1 MTEFH
6 RSFAEINL
14 SAIDHNL
21 NEIKKLLS
29 ENVKTLAVVKA
40 DAYGHGL
47 VPVSK
52 HIESKV
58 DYFAVA
64 TVEDALALRENGV
77 KKPVIILSYTSPLQ
91 YDALLGNDITATIY
105 NVDEARLLSDMAE
118 EKGVKVKIH
127 VPVDTG
133 MGRIGFT
140 PDEKGADA
148 VCEIFRMKGLYLEG
162 LFSHYATADC
172 EDKTVAQKQSE
183 LFDNFIGMLE
193 AKGVNI
199 PIKHINNSA
208 GTIDLPKKYDMCR
221 VGIALYGLYPSDEV
235 NKENLKLKPAMSVFS
250 HIVHLKTVPAGTKIG
265 YGHIYEAPSERR
277 IATISIGYADGYKRC
292 LTGVGY
298 VLVGGR
304 KAPIVGKICMDQF
317 MADVTDI
324 PDIKVGDTVVVMGKD
339 GGEEIS
345 AEKLGS
351 MCHSF
356 NYEIICSFMP
366 RVKRIYVNK

>member
-14 SAIDHNL
+14 GAIEHNL
-21 NEIKKLLS
+21 SEIKKLLG
-29 ENVKTLAVVKA
+29 EGVKTLAVVKA

-52 HIESKV
+52 RIENKV

-64 TVEDALALRENGV
+64 TVEDALALRENEI
-77 KKPVIILSYTSPLQ
+77 KKPIIILSYTSPLQ

-105 NVDEARLLSDMAE
+105 NVEEAKLLSDMAE
-118 EKGVKVKIH
+118 EQGVKVKIH

-140 PDEKGADA
+140 PDEEGADA
-148 VCEIFRMKGLYLEG
+148 VCEIFGMKGLYLEG
-162 LFSHYATADC
+162 LFSHYALADC
-172 EDKTVAQKQSE
+172 ADKTVAQKQSE
-183 LFDNFIGMLE
+183 LFDNFVEMLE
-193 AKGVNI
+193 KRGVDI
-199 PIKHINNSA
+199 PIKHMNNSA

-235 NKENLKLKPAMSVFS
+235 DMETIKLRPAMEVFS

-277 IATISIGYADGYKRC
+277 IATVSIGYADGYKRC

-298 VLVGGR
+298 VLIGGQ

-317 MADVTDI
+317 MAEVTDI

-339 GGEEIS
+339 GDEEIT
-345 AEKLGS
+345 AEKLGA

-366 RVKRIYVNK
+366 RVKRIYIDK

>member
-14 SAIDHNL
+14 GAIEHNL
-21 NEIKKLLS
+21 SEIKKLLG
-29 ENVKTLAVVKA
+29 EGVKTLAVVKA

-52 HIESKV
+52 RIENKV

-64 TVEDALALRENGV
+64 TVEDALVLRENEI
-77 KKPVIILSYTSPLQ
+77 KKPIIILSYTSPLQ

-105 NVDEARLLSDMAE
+105 NVEEAKLLSDMAE
-118 EKGVKVKIH
+118 EQGVKVKIH

-148 VCEIFRMKGLYLEG
+148 VCEIFGMEGLYLEG
-162 LFSHYATADC
+162 LFSHYALADC
-172 EDKTVAQKQSE
+172 ADKTVAQKQSE
-183 LFDNFIGMLE
+183 LFDNFVEMLE
-193 AKGVNI
+193 KRGVDI
-199 PIKHINNSA
+199 PIKHMNNSA

-235 NKENLKLKPAMSVFS
+235 DMETIKLRPAMEVFS

-277 IATISIGYADGYKRC
+277 IATVSIGYADGYKRC

-298 VLVGGR
+298 VLIGGK

-324 PDIKVGDTVVVMGKD
+324 PEIKVGDTVVVMGKD
-339 GGEEIS
+339 GDEEIT
-345 AEKLGS
+345 AEKLGA

-366 RVKRIYVNK
+366 RVKRIYIDK

>member
-14 SAIDHNL
+14 GAIEHNL
-21 NEIKKLLS
+21 NEIKKLLG
-29 ENVKTLAVVKA
+29 EGVKTLAVVKA

-52 HIESKV
+52 RIENKV

-64 TVEDALALRENGV
+64 TVEDALALRENEI
-77 KKPVIILSYTSPLQ
+77 KKPIIILSYTSPLQ

-105 NVDEARLLSDMAE
+105 NVEEAKLLSDMAE
-118 EKGVKVKIH
+118 EQGVKVKIH

-148 VCEIFRMKGLYLEG
+148 VCEIFGMKGLYLEG
-162 LFSHYATADC
+162 LFSHYALADC
-172 EDKTVAQKQSE
+172 ADKTVAQKQSE
-183 LFDNFIGMLE
+183 LFDNFVEMLE
-193 AKGVNI
+193 KRGVDI
-199 PIKHINNSA
+199 PIKHMNNSA

-235 NKENLKLKPAMSVFS
+235 DMETIKLRPAMEVFS

-277 IATISIGYADGYKRC
+277 IATVSIGYADGYKRC
-292 LTGVGY
+292 LTGVSY
-298 VLVGGR
+298 VLIGGK

-339 GGEEIS
+339 GDEEIT

-366 RVKRIYVNK
+366 RVKRIYIDK